1 MRTYN
6 INQTYVD
13 ENDPLTVILSTA
25 EFLIWS
31 TTNRFKGYS
40 LDQLI
45 FGRDMILLIK
55 NKVDW

>member
-1 MRTYN
+1 MRIYN

-25 EFLIWS
+25 EFLIRS
-31 TTNRFKGYS
+31 TTNRLKGYS